1 MYTAS
6 AVAEKARVNP
16 AEVRYFARKYNIPKI
31 TIENKQLF
39 VFDKK
44 DYRLFL
50 LYKHIRKEKKDDTR
64 QLHFSFY
71 DNQKKK
77 QLCFPFYD
85 DNKTVIQKQ
94 NIISKKDTQ
103 HEKMLIKKLCTLL
116 QKAGING
123 IDKNILQ
130 TALKIDKKQLENILN
145 KNTSLPI
152 AEDET
157 IDNNLYWVGIT

>member
-1 MYTAS
+1 MGGKVYTAS

-39 VFDKK
+39 IFDKK

-50 LYKHIRKEKKDDTR
+50 LYKNIGKKKKE
-64 QLHFSFY
+64 
-71 DNQKKK
+71 NKK

-94 NIISKKDTQ
+94 NIISKKDVQ
-103 HEKMLIKKLCTLL
+103 REKTLVKKLCTVL
-116 QKAGING
+116 QKAGNNG
-123 IDKNILQ
+123 VDKLILQ
-130 TALKIDKKQLENILN
+130 TALKIDKRQLENLLN

-157 IDNNLYWVGIT
+157 IDNNLYWVGA

>member
-6 AVAEKARVNP
+6 AVAEKAHVNP
-16 AEVRYFARKYNIPKI
+16 SEVRYFARKYNIPKI
-31 TIENKQLF
+31 TVENKQVF
-39 VFDKK
+39 IFDKK

-50 LYKHIRKEKKDDTR
+50 LYKNIGKKKQENKK

-71 DNQKKK
+71 DNQKS
-77 QLCFPFYD
+77 
-85 DNKTVIQKQ
+85 VIQKQ
-94 NIISKKDTQ
+94 NTISKKDLQ
-103 HEKMLIKKLCTLL
+103 REKTLIKKLCALL
-116 QKAGING
+116 QKAGSNG

-130 TALKIDKKQLENILN
+130 TTLKIDKKQLENILN

-157 IDNNLYWVGIT
+157 IDNKLYWVGV

>member
-39 VFDKK
+39 IFDKK

-50 LYKHIRKEKKDDTR
+50 LYKNIRKEKKDDTR

-71 DNQKKK
+71 DNQKS
-77 QLCFPFYD
+77 
-85 DNKTVIQKQ
+85 VIQKQ
-94 NIISKKDTQ
+94 NIISKKDVQ
-103 HEKMLIKKLCTLL
+103 RENMLVKKLCELL

-130 TALKIDKKQLENILN
+130 KALKIDKKQLENLLN
-145 KNTSLPI
+145 KNTSLSI

-157 IDNNLYWVGIT
+157 IDNNLYWVGT

>member
-6 AVAEKARVNP
+6 AVAEKAHVNP

-39 VFDKK
+39 IFDKK

-50 LYKHIRKEKKDDTR
+50 LYKNIRKEKKDDTR

-71 DNQKKK
+71 DNQKS
-77 QLCFPFYD
+77 
-85 DNKTVIQKQ
+85 VIQKQ
-94 NIISKKDTQ
+94 NIISKKDVQ
-103 HEKMLIKKLCTLL
+103 RENMLVKKLCELL

-130 TALKIDKKQLENILN
+130 KALKIDKKQLENLLN

-157 IDNNLYWVGIT
+157 IDNNLYWVGT

>member
-6 AVAEKARVNP
+6 VVAEKAHVNP

-31 TIENKQLF
+31 TVENKQ
-39 VFDKK
+39 VFIFDRK

-50 LYKHIRKEKKDDTR
+50 LYKNIGKKKKE
-64 QLHFSFY
+64 
-71 DNQKKK
+71 NKK
-77 QLCFPFYD
+77 QLYFSFYD

-94 NIISKKDTQ
+94 NRISKKDLQREKTQ
-103 HEKMLIKKLCTLL
+103 IKKLCALL

-123 IDKNILQ
+123 VDKIILQ

-157 IDNNLYWVGIT
+157 IDNNLYWVGA

>member
-1 MYTAS
+1 MGGKVYTAS
-6 AVAEKARVNP
+6 AVAEKAHANP

-39 VFDKK
+39 IFDKK

-50 LYKHIRKEKKDDTR
+50 LYKNIGKKKQENKK
-64 QLHFSFY
+64 QLYFSFY
-71 DNQKKK
+71 DNQKS
-77 QLCFPFYD
+77 
-85 DNKTVIQKQ
+85 VIQKQ
-94 NIISKKDTQ
+94 NIISKKDVQ
-103 HEKMLIKKLCTLL
+103 REKTLIKKLCVLL
-116 QKAGING
+116 QKAGSNG
-123 IDKNILQ
+123 VDKIILQ

-157 IDNNLYWVGIT
+157 IDNNLYWVGII

>member
-6 AVAEKARVNP
+6 AVAEKAHVNP

-31 TIENKQLF
+31 TVENKQVF
-39 VFDKK
+39 IFDKK

-50 LYKHIRKEKKDDTR
+50 LYKNIGKKK
-64 QLHFSFY
+64 QE
-71 DNQKKK
+71 NKK
-77 QLCFPFYD
+77 QLCFPFYG

-94 NIISKKDTQ
+94 NIISKKDVQ
-103 HEKMLIKKLCTLL
+103 REKTLIKKLCTLL

-123 IDKNILQ
+123 VDKIILQ

-157 IDNNLYWVGIT
+157 IDNNLYWVGTI

>member
-6 AVAEKARVNP
+6 AVAEKAHVNP

-39 VFDKK
+39 IFDKK

-50 LYKHIRKEKKDDTR
+50 LYKNIRKEKKDDTK

-71 DNQKKK
+71 DNQK
-77 QLCFPFYD
+77 C
-85 DNKTVIQKQ
+85 VIQKQ
-94 NIISKKDTQ
+94 NIISKKDVQ
-103 HEKMLIKKLCTLL
+103 RENMLVKKLCELL

-130 TALKIDKKQLENILN
+130 KALKIDKKQLENLLN

-157 IDNNLYWVGIT
+157 IDNNLYWVGII

>member
-6 AVAEKARVNP
+6 AVAEKAHVNP

-50 LYKHIRKEKKDDTR
+50 LYKNIVKKKKENKK

-71 DNQKKK
+71 DNQKS
-77 QLCFPFYD
+77 
-85 DNKTVIQKQ
+85 VIQRQ
-94 NIISKKDTQ
+94 NIISKKDVQ
-103 HEKMLIKKLCTLL
+103 REKTLVKKLCALL

-123 IDKNILQ
+123 VDKTILQ
-130 TALKIDKKQLENILN
+130 TALKIDKRKLENILN

-157 IDNNLYWVGIT
+157 IDNKLYWVGA

>member
-6 AVAEKARVNP
+6 AIAEKAHVKP

-31 TIENKQLF
+31 TVENKQVF
-39 VFDKK
+39 IFDKK

-50 LYKHIRKEKKDDTR
+50 LYKNIGKKKQANKK

-71 DNQKKK
+71 DNQKS
-77 QLCFPFYD
+77 
-85 DNKTVIQKQ
+85 VIQKQ
-94 NIISKKDTQ
+94 NIISKKDVQ
-103 HEKMLIKKLCTLL
+103 REKALIKKLCTLL

-123 IDKNILQ
+123 VDKIILQ
-130 TALKIDKKQLENILN
+130 TALKIDKKQFENILN

-157 IDNNLYWVGIT
+157 IDNNLYWVGV

>member
-6 AVAEKARVNP
+6 AVAEKAHVNP

-39 VFDKK
+39 IFDKK

-50 LYKHIRKEKKDDTR
+50 LYKNIRKEKKDDTK

-71 DNQKKK
+71 DNQ
-77 QLCFPFYD
+77 
-85 DNKTVIQKQ
+85 KTVIQKQ
-94 NIISKKDTQ
+94 NIISKKDVQ
-103 HEKMLIKKLCTLL
+103 REKTLIKKLCALL

-123 IDKNILQ
+123 VDKTILQ

-145 KNTSLPI
+145 KNTLLPI

-157 IDNNLYWVGIT
+157 IDNNLYWVGA

>member
-6 AVAEKARVNP
+6 AVAEKSHVNP

-39 VFDKK
+39 IFDKK

-50 LYKHIRKEKKDDTR
+50 LYKNIRKEKKDDTK

-71 DNQKKK
+71 DNQ
-77 QLCFPFYD
+77 
-85 DNKTVIQKQ
+85 KTVIQKQ
-94 NIISKKDTQ
+94 NIISKKDVQ
-103 HEKMLIKKLCTLL
+103 REKMLIKKLCALL

-130 TALKIDKKQLENILN
+130 KALKIDKKQLENLLN

-157 IDNNLYWVGIT
+157 IDNNLYWVGA